1 MSNKNLKEKEAP
13 ETPREWRTQVKAHL
27 FEETTIHSTA
37 LASASK
43 FEFEQFLLLR
53 VLWKAHHPVEILPVA
68 GMKGWVAQAAERL
81 AQYKSWATYCE
92 TFGSHEDLPEG
103 TFAIAQYYHMV
114 YGKAEGSFYR
124 TVSWL
129 RADYPKQTFID
140 IAKHISKLLCPKT
153 FE

>member
-27 FEETTIHSTA
+27 LQETTIHSTA

-53 VLWKAHHPVEILPVA
+53 VPWKAHHPVEVLPVA

-92 TFGSHEDLPEG
+92 SFGSHEDLPEG
-103 TFAIAQYYHMV
+103 TFAIARH
-114 YGKAEGSFYR
+114 R
-124 TVSWL
+124 
-129 RADYPKQTFID
+129 
-140 IAKHISKLLCPKT
+140 KT
-153 FE
+153 HLKVIMSQNI